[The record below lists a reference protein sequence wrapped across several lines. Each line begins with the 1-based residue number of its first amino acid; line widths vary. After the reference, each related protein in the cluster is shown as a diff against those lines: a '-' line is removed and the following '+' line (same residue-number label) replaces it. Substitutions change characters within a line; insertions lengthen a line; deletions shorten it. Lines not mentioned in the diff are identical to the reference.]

1 MSRLTTR
8 YEILDKLFFTLSNV
22 YFSQVLNCPEF
33 CKLLLLLCNDL
44 KDSDI
49 PHQMKGRALII
60 VAWKKHFMAL
70 HAELAVHT
78 L

>member
-1 MSRLTTR
+1 MLTSPKSITV
-8 YEILDKLFFTLSNV
+8 LD
-22 YFSQVLNCPEF
+22 CPEF
-33 CKLLLLLCNDL
+33 RKLLLLLHDDL

-49 PHQMKGRALII
+49 PHQTKGRVLII
-60 VAWKKHFMAL
+60 EAWKKHFMAL

>member
-1 MSRLTTR
+1 MFTSPKSII
-8 YEILDKLFFTLSNV
+8 ILD
-22 YFSQVLNCPEF
+22 CPEF
-33 CKLLLLLCNDL
+33 CKLLLLLWNDL

-49 PHQMKGRALII
+49 PHRTKGRALII
-60 VAWKKHFMAL
+60 EAWKKHFMAL